1 MINKATK
8 PLKAKIFELETQIRE
23 ISKSNIISEKYDYLT
38 AEYGDIVLTNKQQKT
53 DIKDVK
59 KRTENLQKR
68 NLEDEIKLDE
78 LKQYDRRQNL
88 EFRGVP
94 FSRTIKM

>member
-8 PLKAKIFELETQIRE
+8 PLKEKIFELQNQYTE
-23 ISKSNIISEKYDYLT
+23 ISKSQTCISEKYDDLT

-53 DIKDVK
+53 DFKDIK

-78 LKQYDRRQNL
+78 L
-88 EFRGVP
+88 E
-94 FSRTIKM
+94 